1 MIVEIV
7 AAIALG
13 VLSVVGISFLV
24 IHAVSDYKS
33 KSEVTQRIL
42 EQYMINTKLKMPP
55 PPPNPNQPR

>member
-13 VLSVVGISFLV
+13 VLSIVGISFLV

-33 KSEVTQRIL
+33 KSEVTYRIL